1 MNTFG
6 HIFRLT
12 SFGESHGPAMGGV
25 IDGMPAGVPIDLA
38 EIQRQLDRRRPGQSP
53 LTTQRDESDDV
64 EVLSGIFEGK
74 TLGTPIGFIIRN
86 KDVRSDDYEHL
97 RNIYRPSHADYT
109 CQMKYGV
116 RDHRG
121 GGRASARETASRVV
135 AGAFAMQVL
144 KKFDVSIK
152 AYVSQIGDVALTAGY
167 QQLDLSITDN
177 NDVKCPD
184 GAVAE
189 QMVAVINEARSHGDT
204 LGGRVTCVVQG
215 VRPGLG
221 EPVAGRLDAELASA
235 MMSIPSAKAFSLGL
249 GAAMSSMRGSE
260 ALDPFERGDYGQV
273 QLRHN
278 YSGGILGG
286 ISTGDDIYFD
296 VAFKPVPTLMQE
308 MPAIDCDAQP
318 VTIAPRGRHD
328 VCVVP
333 RAVPIVESMAAMVLL
348 DNLLLDKCSRV

>member
-38 EIQRQLDRRRPGQSP
+38 EIQRQVNRRRPGQSL
-53 LTTQRDESDDV
+53 LTTQRDESDTV

-74 TLGTPIGFIIRN
+74 TLGTPIGFIVRN
-86 KDVRSDDYEHL
+86 KDVRIEDYEYI
-97 RNIYRPSHADYT
+97 RNVYRPSHADYT
-109 CQMKYGV
+109 YQMKYGI

-121 GGRASARETASRVV
+121 GGRASARETVSRVV

-144 KKFDVSIK
+144 KKFDIGIR
-152 AYVSQIGDVALTAGY
+152 AYVSQIGEVALKVGF
-167 QQLDLSITDN
+167 QQLDLSQIDN
-177 NDVKCPD
+177 NDVRCPD
-184 GAVAE
+184 GDVAK
-189 QMVAVINEARSHGDT
+189 QMVTAINEARSHGDT
-204 LGGRVTCVVQG
+204 LGGRVTCVVHG

-249 GAAMSSMRGSE
+249 GAAMASMCGSE

-273 QLRHN
+273 QLRYN

-308 MPAIDCDAQP
+308 MPAIDNDAQP
-318 VTIAPRGRHD
+318 VTIVPRGRHD

-333 RAVPIVESMAAMVLL
+333 RAVPIVESMAAMALL
-348 DNLLLDKCSRV
+348 DSLLLDKCSRV